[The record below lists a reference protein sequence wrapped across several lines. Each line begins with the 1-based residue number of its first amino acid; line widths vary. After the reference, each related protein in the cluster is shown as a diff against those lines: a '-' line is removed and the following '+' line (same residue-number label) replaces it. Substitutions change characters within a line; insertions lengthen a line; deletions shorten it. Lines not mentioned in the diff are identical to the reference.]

1 MMEIKNPNHFFA
13 FLRQK
18 GISSLIVLI
27 VLVGILLLVKPE
39 SMSLSSISS
48 LMDQAS
54 ILLLLASAQ
63 CIIIIMGRIDLANA
77 TFCSL
82 LTVITALSLN
92 SFGFL
97 AIPVLIVFA
106 IFVGFLQSWLHQIFQ
121 VPSFV
126 ISLAFLGI
134 ASGCALVLTS
144 ASTILVK
151 PNVRFTKV
159 LFSSPGDIPISFM
172 LSLFIV
178 GILGFLLAKTPWGR
192 AVRAI
197 GFNQRASTY
206 SGINTFWVMSS
217 AFMVATTL
225 IAIASTLN
233 VGYLG
238 TASASIADSYLLP
251 GIAAVVVGGTSI
263 AGGIGGIGRTVW
275 GVLIISVLRIGMD
288 LLHISQNVQPVVYG
302 IIIILAIALTVDRS
316 RVSIV
321 A

>member
-1 MMEIKNPNHFFA
+1 MKNVILTKFFA
-13 FLRQK
+13 FLREK
-18 GISSLIVLI
+18 GFASLVVLMI
-27 VLVGILLLVKPE
+27 LVGILLVTKPE

-48 LMDQAS
+48 LMDQSS

-77 TFCSL
+77 AFCSL
-82 LTVITALSLN
+82 LTVVTALSLN
-92 SFGFL
+92 NFGL
-97 AIPVLIVFA
+97 LVIPALIIFAVLI
-106 IFVGFLQSWLHQIFQ
+106 GLLQSWLHQVFQ
-121 VPSFV
+121 IPSFV
-126 ISLAFLGI
+126 ISLSFLGI

-151 PNVRFTKV
+151 PEVRFTKL
-159 LFSSPGDIPISFM
+159 LFSSPGGVPISFI
-172 LSLFIV
+172 LSLAIV
-178 GILGFLLAKTPWGR
+178 GILGFMLAKTPWGR

-206 SGINTFWVMSS
+206 SGINTFWIMSS
-217 AFMVATTL
+217 AFMVSTTL
-225 IAIASTLN
+225 IAIASMLN
-233 VGYLG
+233 VGQLG

-288 LLHISQNVQPVVYG
+288 ILNISQNVQPVVYG
-302 IIIILAIALTVDRS
+302 IIIVLAIALTVDRTRAS
-316 RVSIV
+316 VV